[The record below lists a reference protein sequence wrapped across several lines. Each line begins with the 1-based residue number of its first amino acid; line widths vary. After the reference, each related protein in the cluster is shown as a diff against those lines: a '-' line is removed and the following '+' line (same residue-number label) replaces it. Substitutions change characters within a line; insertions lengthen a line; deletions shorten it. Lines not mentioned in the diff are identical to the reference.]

1 VTKIHSSMP
10 HLNGNV
16 VAAVD
21 FETSGTRAGFHEPIQ
36 IAVVILNSD
45 LRPAEGVRPF
55 YQEIKPL
62 HPERAD
68 PEATRVHKLD
78 LDRLVMEAMEPGDI
92 ETMLIDWW
100 NSLELPFERRLVPL
114 AHNWPF
120 ELSFFRSW
128 LGVSLTDKLFHYHAR
143 DGMTYALGLNDK
155 SFMRG
160 NKALFRNVGLTDLC
174 KHFGVV
180 NPRPHDALNDALSE
194 AEVYRHLLNVD
205 VL

>member
-1 VTKIHSSMP
+1 MTKIHSSMP

-21 FETSGTRAGFHEPIQ
+21 FETTGTRAGYHEPIQ
-36 IAVVILNSD
+36 IAIVVLNSD
-45 LRPAEGVRPF
+45 LRPAAGVRPF
-55 YQEIKPL
+55 YQPIKPL

-68 PEATRVHKLD
+68 RDATRVHKLD
-78 LDRLVMEAMEPGDI
+78 IDQLLLEALDPGEI
-92 ETMLIDWW
+92 ETMLIEWW
-100 NSLELPFERRLVPL
+100 ESLDLPFERRLIPL

-120 ELSFFRSW
+120 ENSFFKAW
-128 LGVSLTDKLFHYHAR
+128 LGVSLTEKLFHFHAR

-155 SFMRG
+155 AFFRG
-160 NKALFRNVGLTDLC
+160 QKAIFRNVGLSDLC
-174 KHFGVV
+174 NHFQVV
-180 NPRPHDALNDALSE
+180 NPRPHDALNDALAE